1 MKSNSIFTIL
11 SALGLLL
18 APLSGAGADELP
30 PPGSKPLSAILKSV
44 EDRRVG
50 SISEVEF
57 DDGLWEVRVCDAQ
70 ACQELYLDP
79 QTGEERRRTKQDS
92 DELPPANSMA
102 ISAIIQSVEA
112 RGLGA
117 VTEVDFDEG
126 SWKVELRKDGQEIKL
141 YIDPMTGE
149 TRR

>member
-1 MKSNSIFTIL
+1 MRNTHVFTIL
-11 SALGLLL
+11 SAFGLLL

-30 PPGSKPLSAILKSV
+30 PPNSKPLSAILKSV
-44 EDRRVG
+44 EDRRLG

-57 DDGLWEVRVCDAQ
+57 DDGLWEVKVCDAK

-79 QTGEERRRTKQDS
+79 QTGEERRRTKEDS
-92 DELPPANSMA
+92 DEMPLANAMP

-112 RGLGA
+112 RGLGV
-117 VTEVDFDEG
+117 VTEVDFDKG